1 LGLGYLGFKNPI
13 ITFEFFCHNFNNLFI
28 MGKGDNKKR
37 KIKKTTAVS
46 NQKNEV
52 ATADKKRRA
61 KKRPSNNKIFYG
73 KENYT
78 IIGVGLAV
86 VVIGLLLM
94 SGGNNA
100 PDVWDVNE
108 IYNWRRITLAP
119 FVILCGLTVVIF
131 AIFKSSDVDVI
142 SDENNEA

>member
-1 LGLGYLGFKNPI
+1 
-13 ITFEFFCHNFNNLFI
+13 

-46 NQKNEV
+46 NQKNEELKV
-52 ATADKKRRA
+52 EKSRRA

-78 IIGVGLAV
+78 IIGAGLAI
-86 VVIGLLLM
+86 VVIGLVLM